1 MSVLTGIMGS
11 GERETEMEDL
21 PRSAYVT
28 GLVCPHCG
36 VRQPIRGKSAPDAV
50 CAERLRELAAKF
62 WAEFWKYERKQ
73 S

>member
-1 MSVLTGIMGS
+1 MK
-11 GERETEMEDL
+11 DL

-28 GLVCPHCG
+28 GLTCPHCG

-50 CAERLRELAAKF
+50 CAKRLRELAAEF
-62 WAEFWKYERKQ
+62 WAAWKKG